1 MARRKRNHEGE
12 NMDRT
17 TLAQRLLRGTA
28 IAAALV
34 AAGLWVSGAAPAPAP
49 RYDVLI
55 QHGTIYD
62 GSGSVPF
69 TGDVAVKGDRIVYV
83 GPHADGTASRT
94 IDATGKAVSPGFINM
109 LSWAVESLLVDGR
122 GQSDLRQ
129 GVTLEVMGEG
139 DSMGPYTP
147 HMKEL
152 AEQRQIDIHYKID
165 WTTLGEYLAKLEKK
179 GISPNVTSFVGA
191 TTVRVHELGEENVAP
206 TPEQLARMR
215 GLVKQAMEEGAMGV
229 GSALIYSPA
238 TYAKTPEL
246 IALMQQ
252 AASCGGMY
260 ISHMR
265 NEGNHVLEAVDEL
278 IEISKQ
284 SRAPAEIY
292 HMKQAGKPN
301 WDKFAPMV
309 AKIDAARAAGQ
320 RITANMYTYQAGA
333 TGLDA
338 AMPPWV
344 QEGGLEKWIAR
355 LKDPKVRK
363 RVIVEMRNA
372 NQKWDNL
379 YALAGPQG
387 VLMLSFKN
395 PKLKPLTGKRLSEIA
410 VMRHESPEDAAI
422 DLVIEDGSRVGVAY
436 FLMSEDNIKKQ
447 IALPYMSFDSDE
459 AAQAPE
465 GVFLKSNSHP
475 RAYGNFARVLAKYVR
490 EDKVVS
496 LQQAIRQ
503 LSALPASNLSLKDRG
518 MLKVGDFADVV
529 VFDPATIQDHATFE
543 KPQVFATG
551 VSEVF
556 VNGVEALKDGE
567 PTGARSGRF
576 VRGRAWTGYPNGGCR
591 KSAGDWQWA
600 KN

>member
-1 MARRKRNHEGE
+1 MRVISARRIISARR
-12 NMDRT
+12 MSR
-17 TLAQRLLRGTA
+17 LAVG
-28 IAAALV
+28 AAAVL
-34 AAGLWVSGAAPAPAP
+34 ALSGAAPVPQ
-49 RYDVLI
+49 YDMLI
-55 QHGTIYD
+55 AQGTIYD
-62 GSGSVPF
+62 GSGSAPF
-69 TGDVAVKGDRIVYV
+69 VGDVAIKGDRIVYV
-83 GPHADGTASRT
+83 GPRAPGTAAKL
-94 IDATGKAVSPGFINM
+94 IDASGKAVSPGFINM
-109 LSWAVESLLVDGR
+109 LSWANEALLVDGR

-139 DSMGPYTP
+139 DSMGPLTP
-147 HMKEL
+147 KMKQL

-165 WTTLGEYLAKLEKK
+165 WTTLGQYLEKLEKR

-206 TPEQLARMR
+206 SPAQLARMQA
-215 GLVKQAMEEGAMGV
+215 LVKQAMEEGAVGV
-229 GSALIYSPA
+229 ASALIYSPA

-246 IALMQQ
+246 IALMRE
-252 AASCGGMY
+252 AAACGGMY

-265 NEGNHVLEAVDEL
+265 NEGNHVLDALDEL
-278 IEISKQ
+278 IEISTQ
-284 SRAPAEIY
+284 SGAPAEIY
-292 HMKQAGKPN
+292 HMKVAGKPN
-301 WDKFAPMV
+301 WDKLTPMI
-309 AKIDAARAAGQ
+309 AKIEAARAAGH

-363 RVIVEMRNA
+363 LVIVEMRNPNTA
-372 NQKWDNL
+372 WDNL
-379 YALAGPQG
+379 YALAGPG
-387 VLMLSFKN
+387 GTLMLSFKN
-395 PKLKPLTGKRLSEIA
+395 PKLKPLTGKRLSEIEA
-410 VMRHESPEDAAI
+410 MRHESPEDAAI

-436 FLMSEDNIKKQ
+436 FLMSEDNIRRE
-447 IALPYMSFDSDE
+447 IALPYVSFGSDE

-465 GVFLKSNSHP
+465 GVFLKSSAHP

-490 EDKVVS
+490 DEHVIP
-496 LQQAIRQ
+496 LEQAIRK
-503 LSALPASNLSLKDRG
+503 LSALPASNLSLHDRG

-551 VSEVF
+551 VREVF
-556 VNGVEALKDGE
+556 VNGVEALRNGE
-567 PTGARSGRF
+567 PTGAHSGRF
-576 VRGRAWTGYPNGGCR
+576 VRGRAWTGWPDGGCR
-591 KSAGDWQWA
+591 KSAADWQWA